1 MAVLKRCMY
10 FRSASQ
16 PAARYPGRMNGMDKK
31 TVPPQERAEVRKEAV
46 DAREGDEKLDPY
58 DKEVADSF
66 PASDPPAVP

>member
-1 MAVLKRCMY
+1 M
-10 FRSASQ
+10 
-16 PAARYPGRMNGMDKK
+16 PGMDKK